1 MNFRISSKEFY
12 NRQNQEIKRFLNNN
26 KKTLHISL
34 DQENTKNF
42 PGQEQAEFLF
52 VNDGS
57 DLFFELNKLDT
68 MNYDLIIITDLFEI
82 SDDIYHLLQ
91 ITKTKLSRT
100 GKVLI
105 STINPK
111 WKIINNI
118 LEILKIKKSIRKSS
132 NTKLKKII
140 SIARSCGLEFNYFYT
155 KQVFPFKILGVGRI
169 FNKVFELLFFKFNL
183 GIKSY
188 ILFSNI
194 SDSNEKMTK
203 SVIIPAKNES
213 KNLELL
219 FKDFPELSSLN
230 EIILICGE
238 SEDNTLEVSKKLKA
252 SYEKLNI
259 KVLVQES
266 NGKAGAVFEALEH
279 TTGEL
284 VGILDSD
291 ISVDPKTLTSFFE
304 IIEFGH
310 ADFVNGTRLIYPIED
325 KSMRF
330 MNRIGNS
337 FFRFAVS
344 VVIQNKLSD
353 SLCGT
358 KVFRRT
364 HIEKIKNWRE
374 DLRNLDP
381 FGDFD
386 FLFSAAYSGEKILEY
401 PVHYRARVYG
411 RTQINRYRDG
421 FKLIIYFFKSFS
433 RFNSSIN

>member
-169 FNKVFELLFFKFNL
+169 LNKVFVGLL
-183 GIKSY
+183 
-188 ILFSNI
+188 
-194 SDSNEKMTK
+194 
-203 SVIIPAKNES
+203 
-213 KNLELL
+213 
-219 FKDFPELSSLN
+219 
-230 EIILICGE
+230 
-238 SEDNTLEVSKKLKA
+238 
-252 SYEKLNI
+252 
-259 KVLVQES
+259 
-266 NGKAGAVFEALEH
+266 
-279 TTGEL
+279 
-284 VGILDSD
+284 
-291 ISVDPKTLTSFFE
+291 
-304 IIEFGH
+304 
-310 ADFVNGTRLIYPIED
+310 
-325 KSMRF
+325 
-330 MNRIGNS
+330 
-337 FFRFAVS
+337 
-344 VVIQNKLSD
+344 
-353 SLCGT
+353 
-358 KVFRRT
+358 
-364 HIEKIKNWRE
+364 
-374 DLRNLDP
+374 
-381 FGDFD
+381 
-386 FLFSAAYSGEKILEY
+386 
-401 PVHYRARVYG
+401 
-411 RTQINRYRDG
+411 
-421 FKLIIYFFKSFS
+421 
-433 RFNSSIN
+433 

>member
-57 DLFFELNKLDT
+57 DLFFELNKL
-68 MNYDLIIITDLFEI
+68 ITDLFEI

-169 FNKVFELLFFKFNL
+169 LNKVFELLFFKFNL

-219 FKDFPELSSLN
+219 FKDFP
-230 EIILICGE
+230 
-238 SEDNTLEVSKKLKA
+238 
-252 SYEKLNI
+252 
-259 KVLVQES
+259 
-266 NGKAGAVFEALEH
+266 
-279 TTGEL
+279 
-284 VGILDSD
+284 
-291 ISVDPKTLTSFFE
+291 
-304 IIEFGH
+304 
-310 ADFVNGTRLIYPIED
+310 
-325 KSMRF
+325 
-330 MNRIGNS
+330 
-337 FFRFAVS
+337 
-344 VVIQNKLSD
+344 
-353 SLCGT
+353 
-358 KVFRRT
+358 
-364 HIEKIKNWRE
+364 
-374 DLRNLDP
+374 
-381 FGDFD
+381 
-386 FLFSAAYSGEKILEY
+386 
-401 PVHYRARVYG
+401 
-411 RTQINRYRDG
+411 
-421 FKLIIYFFKSFS
+421 
-433 RFNSSIN
+433 